1 MAGAT
6 LIDGGSIAARIRE
19 DLRGRVDALAAKGHP
34 VRLDAVLV
42 SSDDETAAHVYAQN
56 QARTCKSLGI
66 DYTLHAPPASTRQRE
81 VVQLIRRLNGAR
93 EVHAIMV
100 HMPLPAGVDVFAV
113 RAAIDPA
120 KDVEGVSP
128 ANIGNIVYERSAL
141 APCTALAVMRL
152 IDETP
157 LAGDAI
163 KGRRVVIVG
172 ASDIVGKPIA
182 AMLMGREAT
191 VISANRFTGNLPEL
205 ARECDVIVAAAG
217 VAHLV
222 TSDWVRPGAIVI
234 DVGIH
239 RVPVTGDPSGV
250 KLRTVG
256 DVDAESV
263 LPVAGH
269 LSPVPGGVG
278 PVTVAMLLANVV
290 AAAEAARRPISEA

>member
-1 MAGAT
+1 MAT
-6 LIDGGSIAARIRE
+6 LIDGSAVAARIRQN
-19 DLRGRVDALAAKGHP
+19 LRARVDALAAQNRP
-34 VRLDAVLV
+34 VRLDAILV
-42 SSDDETAAHVYAQN
+42 SSADETAAHVYAQN

-66 DYTLHAPPASTRQRE
+66 DYALHELPAVASQRE
-81 VVQLIRRLNGAR
+81 IVQLIRRLNTDPN
-93 EVHAIMV
+93 VHALMV
-100 HMPLPAGVDVFAV
+100 HMPLPPGVDIYTV

-128 ANIGNIVYERSAL
+128 ANIGAIVYEHTSL

-163 KGRRVVIVG
+163 KGKRVVIVG

-191 VISANRFTGNLPEL
+191 VMSCNKFTDDLPAL
-205 ARECDVIVAAAG
+205 AREAEIVVAAAG

-222 TSDWVRPGAIVI
+222 TADWVKPGAVVV

-239 RVPVTGDPSGV
+239 RVPVTGDPTGV

-256 DVDAESV
+256 DVDADSV
-263 LPVAGH
+263 STVAGW

-290 AAAEAARRPISEA
+290 AAAATAAAAPDE